1 MPKVI
6 KYLFF
11 IWVGFTSIVGSLYL
25 IIEGTRIFGGEQT
38 PTEPYRGAVMAS
50 LPMRNGMTTYRR
62 VVETPSSAVA
72 IEEPN
77 AYVSKQA
84 ADNANNAASGS
95 SQNSSNEN
103 VANPP
108 ASSTPPTKTP
118 DQQVASALGNI
129 APEKAELNNFLN
141 KVKTELAKDG
151 LTFAKVKELYK
162 EYEKKFKNVQLTSD
176 QKKIAAQLKA
186 YNEVVGVLL
195 LTDKE
200 KFKQEMRKL
209 APNHG
214 AVKKLNKKHREWFL
228 AIRWGDYRAN
238 PPKKYLDE
246 NVDKPLVDSYGR
258 VAPGR
263 FSTYHGAEGMLN
275 FYITNKNR
283 FTNFK
288 SLEAFW
294 AKRNYNDN

>member
-1 MPKVI
+1 MTKVI

-38 PTEPYRGAVMAS
+38 STEPYRGTVMAS

-108 ASSTPPTKTP
+108 ASSTPPTNTP

-129 APEKAELNNFLN
+129 APENAELDNFLN

-176 QKKIAAQLKA
+176 QKKIEAKLNA
-186 YNEVVGVLL
+186 YNEVVGVLS

-209 APNHG
+209 APNSG
-214 AVKKLNKKHREWFL
+214 AVRNLNKKHREWFL
-228 AIRWGDYRAN
+228 AIRWGDYRVN

-246 NVDKPLVDSYGR
+246 NVDKPQVDDNGR
-258 VAPGR
+258 AVAGKY
-263 FSTYHGAEGMLN
+263 STYHGAEGMLN

-294 AKRNYNDN
+294 AKRNYDDN